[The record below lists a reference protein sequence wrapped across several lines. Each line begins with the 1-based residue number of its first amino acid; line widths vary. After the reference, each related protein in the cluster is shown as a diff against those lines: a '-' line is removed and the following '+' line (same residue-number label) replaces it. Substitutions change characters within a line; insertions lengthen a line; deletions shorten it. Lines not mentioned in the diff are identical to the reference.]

1 VKTVYREDCDLRTST
16 ILHWKS
22 HARSWPWR
30 SQGPPIVET
39 HEQHHFPDT
48 IAHNSFK
55 WPGEAHANNFQHGMQ
70 CCLRPL
76 LSRMSP
82 VSHRLISHP
91 SITSKRH
98 ARDSNVAFAFKHL
111 THVEEP
117 RGESALSNNPASQLC
132 SAATRDRSGSQSSCE
147 TGASKKSS

>member
-1 VKTVYREDCDLRTST
+1 VKTVTCARRRFYIGKVMHAHGLGDHRDRRLSKRTSNIIFQT
-16 ILHWKS
+16 RLS
-22 HARSWPWR
+22 
-30 SQGPPIVET
+30 
-39 HEQHHFPDT
+39 
-48 IAHNSFK
+48 AHNSFK